1 MKIQLIGFDSIMNPI
16 RKVKLFKEIVNGS
29 DADLI
34 LFPGH
39 TLRNDDDIDYLWP
52 EIENEKSTVVL
63 EVRDSFP
70 TDCLHL
76 HNALFLWRD
85 YGFEDMLTSQ
95 IFATS
100 REISGQERLMARL
113 FDELPRRQFE
123 CCGKRIT
130 VLHCGETALLASSKA
145 EGYKARF
152 RFKDNPEL
160 NKRYESMLASTDI
173 FLNPVHTPQGEQG
186 VMAQRRATL
195 SAEGRYYFLT
205 GSLPDEKSGRLNN
218 QSLQYA
224 WHNGQEL
231 AVKPDIHKD
240 DGYVS
245 RIIEILP

>member
-130 VLHCGETALLASSKA
+130 VLH
-145 EGYKARF
+145 
-152 RFKDNPEL
+152 
-160 NKRYESMLASTDI
+160 
-173 FLNPVHTPQGEQG
+173 
-186 VMAQRRATL
+186 
-195 SAEGRYYFLT
+195 
-205 GSLPDEKSGRLNN
+205 
-218 QSLQYA
+218 
-224 WHNGQEL
+224 
-231 AVKPDIHKD
+231 
-240 DGYVS
+240 
-245 RIIEILP
+245 